1 MIQSSDD
8 PYAAILRRLAPV
20 DKLAVAH
27 SLWETAWSVT
37 AAGVRM
43 REPSLAEDEITA
55 RVRAIFLR
63 AVT

>member
-1 MIQSSDD
+1 MTPSSAD
-8 PYAAILRRLAPV
+8 PYAAILHRLTPG

-37 AAGVRM
+37 AAGVRL
-43 REPSLAEDEITA
+43 REPLLADDEVTA

-63 AVT
+63 AIT